1 MMLKPARLLLA
12 ILALAAAPA
21 FAQKTSAPS
30 SAPIATVNGK
40 AIPAARVDQIVKQV
54 VAQGKQT
61 DSPQLREAIKK
72 DLIGREVMIQEA
84 DKQGFG
90 MRPEVKSALENARQS
105 IIINAMLAD
114 YVKKNPVK
122 DAEIK
127 AEYDKY
133 KSTVGDKEY
142 HAKHILVP
150 TEEEAKALI
159 AKLKTGSKFE
169 ELAKASSK
177 DGSAANGG
185 DLNWAGPNDY
195 VPEFSKAM
203 VALQKGAIT
212 DTPVKTQYGYHVIKL
227 EDSRATKILPLEEIK
242 QQVAESLQQRKLQQF
257 REDLMKKATIK

>member
-12 ILALAAAPA
+12 LLALAAAPV
-21 FAQKTSAPS
+21 FAQNV
-30 SAPIATVNGK
+30 ATVNGK
-40 AIPAARVDQIVKQV
+40 AIPAARVDQVVKQV

-72 DLIGREVMIQEA
+72 DLIAREVMIQEA

-90 MRPEVKSALENARQS
+90 TRPEVKSALENARQS

-114 YVKKNPVK
+114 YVKKNPIK
-122 DAEIK
+122 DPEIK

-133 KSTVGDKEY
+133 KAQVGDKEY
-142 HAKHILVP
+142 HVKHILVP

-159 AKLKTGSKFE
+159 VKLKAGGKFE
-169 ELAKASSK
+169 DLAKASSK

-185 DLNWAGPNDY
+185 DLDWASPASY

-212 DTPVKTQYGYHVIKL
+212 ETPVKSQFGFHVIKL
-227 EDSRATKILPLEEIK
+227 EDTRAAKIPPLEEVK
-242 QQVAESLQQRKLQQF
+242 QQVAESLQQRKLQVF
-257 REDLMKKATIK
+257 REDLMKKAKIQ

>member
-1 MMLKPARLLLA
+1 MMFKPARLMIALLTV
-12 ILALAAAPA
+12 AAAPV
-21 FAQKTSAPS
+21 FAQNV
-30 SAPIATVNGK
+30 ATVNGK
-40 AIPAARVDQIVKQV
+40 GIPNSKLEQYVKQV
-54 VAQGKQT
+54 VASGKQT

-72 DLIGREVMIQEA
+72 DLIAREVMIQEA
-84 DKQGFG
+84 DKQGYG
-90 MRPEVKSALENARQS
+90 TRPEVKAALDNARQS

-133 KSTVGDKEY
+133 KAQVGDKEY
-142 HAKHILVP
+142 HARHILVP
-150 TEEEAKALI
+150 TEDEAKALI
-159 AKLKTGSKFE
+159 AKLKGGAKFE
-169 ELAKASSK
+169 DLAKASSK

-185 DLNWAGPNDY
+185 DLGWASPASY

-203 VALQKGAIT
+203 VGLQKGAIT
-212 DTPVKTQYGYHVIKL
+212 DTPVKSQFGFHVIKL
-227 EDSRATKILPLEEIK
+227 EEVRDAKLPPLDEVK